1 MINLIKADLYKETR
15 KKSLIYLILVVSIF
29 TVVYLYICSKSLG
42 SSDNFSPMLSEK
54 SILVLMEKEIIKSI

>member
-29 TVVYLYICSKSLG
+29 TVV
-42 SSDNFSPMLSEK
+42 
-54 SILVLMEKEIIKSI
+54 

>member
-15 KKSLIYLILVVSIF
+15 KKSLIYLILVVCIF

-54 SILVLMEKEIIKSI
+54 E